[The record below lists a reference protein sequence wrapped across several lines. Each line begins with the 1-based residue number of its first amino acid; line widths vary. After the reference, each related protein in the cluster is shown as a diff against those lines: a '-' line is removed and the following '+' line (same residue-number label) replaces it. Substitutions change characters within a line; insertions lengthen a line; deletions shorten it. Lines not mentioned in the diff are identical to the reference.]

1 MLLLTPAGVDG
12 GCEELRPSPML
23 DRIPPAL
30 DKPGRPP
37 VIPGI
42 PLLLL
47 VLAPNMP
54 LLLALGNPR
63 PWPTAATVDASDP
76 VLL

>member
-1 MLLLTPAGVDG
+1 MPYMLLLTPAGVDG

-23 DRIPPAL
+23 DKIPPAL
-30 DKPGRPP
+30 DNPGN
-37 VIPGI
+37 

-47 VLAPNMP
+47 VLAPSMP